1 MPELRWTLLVL
12 GVLFIAALAW
22 WELRRPRQAH
32 RSDRDRF
39 APAPKDLT
47 KEPSREPPP
56 SPVDAPRMHREPTFN
71 VPEMRS
77 REPVHELP
85 VIEISDDSL
94 IGLRIDGHRV
104 EEEVRQPEVIAEEP
118 VLPTEREPEP
128 EPTREPVWEA
138 GLHEATWEA
147 PPGEAEPLSPAE
159 EAEVIDQEFAE
170 ERPGITPAAAPMFEA
185 RTAPIDLPPVSEPVV
200 AWPDEAER
208 RIMALRLVSAADR
221 FPGRALRQALAGEGF
236 ILGKFS
242 IFHKAG
248 PDGRAIVS
256 AASLTRPGTFDLD
269 TMDTQRYGGLN
280 LFAVLPGPLP
290 PMETFEALLSTAR
303 ALNERLEGGLQDDKG
318 QPLTPARLQAVRES
332 LLLES
337 MQPGEGEPTS

>member
-12 GVLFIAALAW
+12 GVLFVAALAW

-32 RSDRDRF
+32 RSDRDRLG
-39 APAPKDLT
+39 PNPKDLS
-47 KEPSREPPP
+47 KEQSREAPL
-56 SPVDAPRMHREPTFN
+56 PVEAARLHREPTFS
-71 VPEMRS
+71 VPEIRS

-85 VIEISDDSL
+85 VIEVSDDSL

-128 EPTREPVWEA
+128 EPTREPVWET
-138 GLHEATWEA
+138 GMQEATWEA
-147 PPGEAEPLSPAE
+147 PPAEAPPLSPAE
-159 EAEVIDQEFAE
+159 EAEVIEQEFAD
-170 ERPGITPAAAPMFEA
+170 ERPGITPPAAPMFEA
-185 RTAPIDLPPVSEPVV
+185 RTPPLEMPAITEPVV
-200 AWPDEAER
+200 DWPDESER
-208 RIMALRLVSAADR
+208 RILAVRLVSAVDR
-221 FPGRALRQALAGEGF
+221 FPGRALRQALAAEGF
-236 ILGKFS
+236 MLGKFS

-248 PDGRAIVS
+248 PNGRAIAS

-318 QPLTPARLQAVRES
+318 QPLTPARLQAIRES
-332 LLLES
+332 LLVEA
-337 MQPGEGEPTS
+337 MQPGEGEPTP